1 MSSDPRSIAREA
13 IRRFESGQTDFEEIF
28 DAQGVRN
35 LMIRDSEDPRF
46 FRVEA
51 EDPNHE
57 FVVTMTGIR
66 LPPSESRP
74 RELPEH
80 VPFLPDTATV
90 VMIMPATG
98 AVVVRWEDPTEPR
111 EAFAHLRGKMLEEA
125 WEEFEAG
132 ALEAS
137 GPEETGPMKSLLR
150 KGDASRTLVL
160 FPGTNRTDLVL
171 TQESTEEARSS

>member
-1 MSSDPRSIAREA
+1 MNSDPRNIAREA

-57 FVVTMTGIR
+57 FVVTMTGLR
-66 LPPSESRP
+66 LPPAEKRP
-74 RELPEH
+74 RELPGQ
-80 VPFLPDTATV
+80 VPFLPDTTTV

-98 AVVVRWEDPTEPR
+98 AVVVRWEDPSEPR
-111 EAFAHLRGKMLEEA
+111 DAFARLRGEILKEE
-125 WEEFEAG
+125 WEEFDSG
-132 ALEAS
+132 ALEGREAAE
-137 GPEETGPMKSLLR
+137 PGPMKSLFR
-150 KGDASRTLVL
+150 KGPASRTLVL
-160 FPGTNRTDLVL
+160 LSL
-171 TQESTEEARSS
+171 IHI